1 MTLRSE
7 LKHQWGRLVCEVV
20 GALQLRF
27 TTLIFFFIRESII
40 LRLLHLN
47 EGFAHE
53 LEDRGGLDGSIRIRP
68 VNLIVR
74 MIMVVASLFSCVSPP
89 LMLPDEVC
97 QSDILLSH
105 RYRGLFAALR
115 LLNGYWRH
123 NHIHWR
129 IAFSR
134 VFASLSVDCCHFLI
148 SDVHHYL
155 LHYLLHHVNFADSI
169 FAIFLNLT

>member
-27 TTLIFFFIRESII
+27 TTLIFFFIRKSII

-53 LEDRGGLDGSIRIRP
+53 LEDRGGLDGSIRIMT
-68 VNLIVR
+68 VNLIVL
-74 MIMVVASLFSCVSPP
+74 MIMVVASQFSCFSPP

-115 LLNGYWRH
+115 LLDGYWRH
-123 NHIHWR
+123 NRIHWR

-155 LHYLLHHVNFADSI
+155 LHYLLHHEI
-169 FAIFLNLT
+169 LLTQFLQYFLT